1 MALENKL
8 GINDSVELARMNI
21 PKATGASVTKKELLK
36 EKNLLRINDADGY
49 FEGISPAECTN
60 LINASIEK
68 LHEAGG
74 GTLVFPAGNYR
85 IYTIVLRSNVNLFLD
100 KGAFVCAAKCDV
112 DLHYI
117 NQHVVQIGEGGNYL
131 APEVNTY
138 LGLQDHGHSY
148 FANSLIYADHQENMM
163 IYGEGVIDG
172 SFLDDKT
179 GVREFVLLGGDPMEP
194 KRRSDPGYRVDTA
207 ENDSETVIVK
217 GSWFG
222 NKGIAL
228 VNCKNVVLADFSIVI
243 GGHFAIITEGVEN
256 LLVDRILADTNR
268 DALDLDCCQNVTVT
282 NSVFNSL
289 TDDGIVVKAS
299 YGAGRYSRSKNILI
313 EDCVVSG
320 YDAGTVYNKTYTTE
334 KTVADD
340 ACGPTGRVKLGTES
354 TCGYERVTVRR
365 TVFDRSRG
373 FALEA
378 VDGAPLTDIIFE
390 DCTMKHISSSPFF
403 IRAGERGRF
412 PVTGNSAEDDFPAKK
427 GNVRLDDTNWILP
440 DSKEYEKYPA
450 KRFKPSYNRTKK
462 VCIDGIHEFCI
473 VDDQNPASVN
483 EANLVRENGKT
494 YPICYDTALGK
505 YVPDKNRELSAKR
518 EEYYYA
524 NACGY
529 DRPANVSNIRI
540 KNVKVLDADPRY
552 PILLMGLT
560 DSPIEHVE
568 LENVEVTYRGGI
580 TMEQAVEQ
588 RQIFT
593 DRTYSQFGTKAL
605 VQQLPWLVNPF
616 FAKNE
621 GLLPRVDWDDE
632 KGVWTD
638 DPYNVPELPDVY
650 PEPSNWGILPAYG
663 LYARHVRG
671 LYVSNVTIDVEERDG
686 RHTIVLDD
694 VNDARFERVRANT
707 QNGVALVTNRFKR
720 PANWEYILDEP
731 YFTTTVEGFSLE
743 NSTVG
748 EIYPVEVNAPAPGTP
763 NDTQYGYP
771 TTATPESGYT
781 YKIKAEDYPL
791 PKTVYPHI

>member
-1 MALENKL
+1 MKTK
-8 GINDSVELARMNI
+8 MNI

-49 FEGISPAECTN
+49 FEGISPAECTD
-60 LINASIEK
+60 LINAGIEK

-85 IYTIVLRSNVNLFLD
+85 VYTIVLRSNVNLFLD

-194 KRRSDPGYRVDTA
+194 KRRSDPGYRVDTT

-222 NKGIAL
+222 NKGIAF

-256 LLVDRILADTNR
+256 LLVDRILVDTNR

-390 DCTMKHISSSPFF
+390 DCMMKHISSSPFF

-529 DRPANVSNIRI
+529 DRPAKVSNIRI

-568 LENVEVTYRGGI
+568 IENVEVTYRGGI

-593 DRTYSQFGTKAL
+593 DRTYSQFGTKTL

-632 KGVWTD
+632 KGIWTD

-707 QNGVALVTNRFKR
+707 QNGVALVTNHFKR
-720 PANWEYILDEP
+720 PTNREYILDEP
-731 YFTTTVEGFSLE
+731 YFTTTVEGFLLE

-748 EIYPVEVNAPAPGTP
+748 KIYPVEVNAPAPGTP

>member
-1 MALENKL
+1 MKTK
-8 GINDSVELARMNI
+8 VNI
-21 PKATGASVTKKELLK
+21 PEATGASVTKKELLK
-36 EKNLLRINDADGY
+36 EKNLLRIKDADGY

-60 LINASIEK
+60 LINASIKK

-85 IYTIVLRSNVNLFLD
+85 TYTMVLLSNVNLFLD
-100 KGAFVCAAKCDV
+100 KGAFICAAKCDA
-112 DLHYI
+112 DLHDMNRHI
-117 NQHVVQIGEGGNYL
+117 VQIGEGGNYL

-148 FANSLIYADHQENMM
+148 FANSLFYAEHQENVM

-172 SFLDDKT
+172 SFLDDET
-179 GVREFVLLGGDPMEP
+179 GVREFVLLGCDPAEP
-194 KRRSDPGYRVDTA
+194 KRRSDPGYA
-207 ENDSETVIVK
+207 A
-217 GSWFG
+217 GWHG

-243 GGHFAIITEGVEN
+243 GGHFAVIAEGVEN

-299 YGAGRYSRSKNILI
+299 YGAGRYFRSKNIRI

-412 PVTGNSAEDDFPAKK
+412 PVTGNSEEDIFPAEE
-427 GNVRLDDTNWILP
+427 GNVRLDDRNWILP
-440 DSKEYEKYPA
+440 NSKDYESYPA
-450 KRFKPSYNRTKK
+450 KRFRPSYNKTKK

-473 VDDQNPASVN
+473 VDDKNPAFVN

-494 YPICYDTALGK
+494 YPIRYDAALGK
-505 YVPDKNRELSAKR
+505 YVPNYNRELPAKR

-529 DRPANVSNIRI
+529 DSPAEVSNIRI
-540 KNVKVLDADPRY
+540 RNVKVLDADPRY
-552 PILLMGLT
+552 PILLMGLM

-568 LENVEVTYRGGI
+568 IENVEVTYRGGI

-621 GLLPRVDWDDE
+621 GLLPRVDWDAE
-632 KGVWTD
+632 NGVWAD

-671 LYVSNVTIDVEERDG
+671 LYISNVTLNVEEEDE
-686 RHTIVLDD
+686 RHVIVLDD
-694 VNDARFERVRANT
+694 VDDAGFDMVRSNT
-707 QNGVALVTNRFKR
+707 LNGVALVTNRFKR
-720 PANWEYILDEP
+720 PTNYEYIPDEP
-731 YFTTTVEGFSLE
+731 YVTTTVERFSLE
-743 NSTVG
+743 HSMVG
-748 EIYPVEVNAPAPGTP
+748 EIHPVEVNAPAPGTP
-763 NDTQYGYP
+763 ADSCYGYP
-771 TTATPESGYT
+771 TAATPESGYS
-781 YKIKAEDYPL
+781 YKKKTEEYPL
-791 PKTVYPHI
+791 PGTVYPDIWAMNR